1 MEGDNAG
8 EDLMVFKIRQR
19 FENVEKAKEFVKKY
33 NEENFTNYVVESNNK
48 RSMVLVCKHSVHRDS
63 KSKSKREILSYNYL
77 GCPAKIRMY
86 KSQKGEEVG
95 SVRVTAVDLEHNHS
109 TSKEIFESEN
119 VNFTEDEKD
128 LITTLKAVNAK
139 PSQIKAVILDRSKK
153 NVTIQRLKNL
163 VRKMSPVEDED
174 ISREAFEIFLKSTE
188 IEGGEIEWIDDKD
201 GKMCSLFITSH
212 KMKSAFRSANPTL
225 IQLDTSFEFDKARY
239 KVAAYC
245 YLDTNSDK
253 TEIAAFGMM
262 AEESTKCFDFILY
275 QFSKICVRQDLM
287 FIIDKD
293 FTEQASIRKVF
304 PSSLVLL
311 CDFHTLKYMRVLFST
326 IPDIIEVKEAVMDQ
340 FKKVLY
346 SHSEA
351 IFVDEN
357 LKFEELV
364 ENLQVRTRG
373 KYVNLKEYY
382 QKNWLSCKLMWVKC
396 YRKGLPLL
404 GDNTTNRIESKF
416 GKLKE

>member
-8 EDLMVFKIRQR
+8 EDLMVFKIGQR

-33 NEENFTNYVVESNNK
+33 NEENFTNFVVESNNK

-63 KSKSKREILSYNYL
+63 KSKGKREILSYNYL

-95 SVRVTAVDLEHNHS
+95 SVKVTAVDLEHNHS

-139 PSQIKAVILDRSKK
+139 PSQIKAVLLERSKK

-174 ISREAFEIFLKSTE
+174 ISREAFEKFLESTE

-212 KMKSAFRSANPTL
+212 KMKSAFRSSKPTL
-225 IQLDTSFEFDKARY
+225 IQFDKARY

-262 AEESTKCFDFILY
+262 AEESTKCFDFILLSV
-275 QFSKICVRQDLM
+275 FKDLCSSGSDVHPRQRLYR
-287 FIIDKD
+287 
-293 FTEQASIRKVF
+293 ASI
-304 PSSLVLL
+304 
-311 CDFHTLKYMRVLFST
+311 H
-326 IPDIIEVKEAVMDQ
+326 
-340 FKKVLY
+340 
-346 SHSEA
+346 
-351 IFVDEN
+351 
-357 LKFEELV
+357 
-364 ENLQVRTRG
+364 
-373 KYVNLKEYY
+373 
-382 QKNWLSCKLMWVKC
+382 
-396 YRKGLPLL
+396 
-404 GDNTTNRIESKF
+404 
-416 GKLKE
+416 